1 MMSSRR
7 DFLKQAS
14 ALALAFGLPSGALF
28 ASGTRFTA
36 IRRNVG
42 MYSNSGGTIGWLIN
56 DSATVVVDSQYPD
69 PAADALKGFRERRD
83 APVDVLFNTHHHGD
97 HTGGNG
103 VMQAKTIIAHD
114 RVPDLQRQQN
124 ARIAPVVADQTF
136 SREWTDTFGDETV
149 TARHFGAAH
158 TGGDS
163 IIHFENA
170 NVAHMGDLV
179 FNRVYPF
186 IDRAGGASISGW
198 VRVLDTAIRSFDT
211 ETVLLFGHG
220 NPNFGVQGNRADL
233 LVMKAYLQ
241 ALLDHTA
248 RGLRTGNNRE
258 EITSEVQLPGFEDF
272 ISFGPRLSL
281 MANLNAAFDEL
292 STQ

>member
-7 DFLKQAS
+7 EFLKQAS
-14 ALALAFGLPSGALF
+14 ALALALGLPSSAVF
-28 ASGTRFTA
+28 AAASRFTV

-42 MYSNSGGTIGWLIN
+42 LYTNSGGTIGWMIR
-56 DSATVVVDSQYPD
+56 DDATVVVDSQYPE
-69 PAADALKGFRERRD
+69 AASEALSGFKERRD

-103 VMQAKTIIAHD
+103 VMQAKTIIAHE
-114 RVPDLQRQQN
+114 RVPELQRQQN

-136 SREWTDTFGDETV
+136 SREWSGTYGDETV

-158 TGGDS
+158 TGGDA
-163 IIHFENA
+163 IIHFEKA
-170 NVAHMGDLV
+170 NVVHMGDLV

-186 IDRAGGASISGW
+186 IDRAGGASIAGW
-198 VRVLDTAIRSFDT
+198 VRVLDTAIRTFDAD
-211 ETVLLFGHG
+211 TVHIFGHG
-220 NPNFGVQGNRADL
+220 NPNFGVKGGRADL
-233 LVMKAYLQ
+233 QVMKAYLQ

-248 RGLRTGNNRE
+248 RGLRSGKSRE
-258 EITSEVQLPGFEDF
+258 EITAEVQLPGFEDF

-292 STQ
+292 SPQ